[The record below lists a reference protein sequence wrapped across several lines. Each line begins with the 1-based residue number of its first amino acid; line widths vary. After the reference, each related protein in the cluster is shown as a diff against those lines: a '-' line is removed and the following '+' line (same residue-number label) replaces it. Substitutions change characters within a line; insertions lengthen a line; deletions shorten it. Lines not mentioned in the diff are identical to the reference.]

1 MKKQT
6 EESGDKAIPSS
17 SPQRETFADLNR
29 YKNLKQSTKADI
41 FMISTP
47 GIEYFPISHTSKYEL
62 KDLEQF
68 HIMNTNARFSS
79 SRQERRPLPKDLST
93 DSESVYGDTNQPKSY
108 RVRMGEILLS
118 EMMKQLMDE
127 NAYIHYFKQLVEL
140 EESAKMKGLSSNTK
154 FDIEPFIS
162 FKTTAHSKVKNK
174 NSGIH
179 NNKSNPDQKIG
190 KIRKSNTEAFEQP
203 QLDSK
208 LSRELL
214 IRRRLRTEMLK
225 DFSSNVY
232 NENDYD
238 KFVCNLLNL
247 EEGLI
252 EG

>member
-1 MKKQT
+1 ML
-6 EESGDKAIPSS
+6 
-17 SPQRETFADLNR
+17 DL
-29 YKNLKQSTKADI
+29 
-41 FMISTP
+41 P
-47 GIEYFPISHTSKYEL
+47 
-62 KDLEQF
+62 
-68 HIMNTNARFSS
+68 S

-118 EMMKQLMDE
+118 EMIKQLMDE

-140 EESAKMKGLSSNTK
+140 EESAKNEGLSSNTK
-154 FDIEPFIS
+154 FDIEPFIA
-162 FKTTAHSKVKNK
+162 FKTTKHSKVKNK

-179 NNKSNPDQKIG
+179 ENKSNSDQKIG
-190 KIRKSNTEAFEQP
+190 KTKKSNTKAFEQP

-238 KFVCNLLNL
+238 KFVYNLLNL
-247 EEGLI
+247 EEGFI
-252 EG
+252 EE